1 MQNVVT
7 GGAGAN
13 TSTSSFLPTAYG
25 TSGTDFA
32 SNMAQQLGMSP
43 ASFSSLM
50 QGILNPNS
58 AQNKAFLSQ
67 AGTLFGQGPTNIQ
80 SVVDQAGGVAE
91 QTKWV
96 TDMQN
101 QFMGS
106 LGSGAGSMLAGLQ
119 GGDAA
124 AKGISPS
131 SPQLA
136 ASTMANLV
144 APFTAGNYNKTS
156 NQWQNVANGYLG
168 LLPNLLMGMMQ
179 PGQNLAS
186 AMFSQPPGQW
196 NTMSQAPAPANQNY
210 GAGPSS
216 PAMGGFN
223 QFGGTGALGN
233 STAPAA
239 AQATGYGGYQP
250 PAQQQGTTPTDAG
263 TPNNQGSR
271 SGAPISGNSG
281 TSPYYSGFS
290 DTSGPS
296 GSFFN
301 DPNQY
306 YVDPSQSG

>member
-196 NTMSQAPAPANQNY
+196 NTMSQAPAPANYNP
-210 GAGPSS
+210 GTGGPGS

-233 STAPAA
+233 STA
-239 AQATGYGGYQP
+239 QATGGGTQGGYNTGYGGYQP
-250 PAQQQGTTPTDAG
+250 PVQQQGTNATEAG
-263 TPNNQGSR
+263 NYP
-271 SGAPISGNSG
+271 
-281 TSPYYSGFS
+281 GFS

-296 GSFFN
+296 GSSFN

-306 YVDPSQSG
+306 YVDPSQIG